1 MFSYIFNLSF
11 RTKNSIFFLKFLF
24 LYIAIRITFCALA
37 MIVRVELFS
46 IKMINEDQLLV
57 NTQIKWI
64 SHHNIIIASVQLSL
78 DNIKQRFPF

>member
-1 MFSYIFNLSF
+1 MKPNKYIYQRQQFSL
-11 RTKNSIFFLKFLF
+11 KNVPLGL
-24 LYIAIRITFCALA
+24 
-37 MIVRVELFS
+37 ELFS

-78 DNIKQRFPF
+78 DNI